1 MNATLR
7 LGAAT
12 GAASGILIAAA
23 SSVEIVTGEIPA
35 TGLALGIAPAL
46 GLPLIVALHLAH
58 NSTAHNSTA
67 HNGKARTFGSIAY
80 GLNLVGLGLFG
91 GAAFALNLILIHL
104 DPAVTEGL
112 PGAATAALLGSALVF
127 SVGTV
132 LFGIAMLRAGRYPRL
147 PAAVYA
153 FAFPLIALLAPLPD
167 NLFISAAHIAGG
179 AALVWLAHA
188 VNARARV
195 SSDEIAFR

>member
-46 GLPLIVALHLAH
+46 GLPLIVALHL
-58 NSTAHNSTA
+58 AHNSTA

>member
-46 GLPLIVALHLAH
+46 GLPLIVALHLAR
-58 NSTAHNSTA
+58 NSTA

-132 LFGIAMLRAGRYPRL
+132 LFGIAMLRAGLYPRL

>member
-23 SSVEIVTGEIPA
+23 SSVEIVTGEIPL

-58 NSTAHNSTA
+58 K
-67 HNGKARTFGSIAY
+67 GKARTFGVIAY

-91 GAAFALNLILIHL
+91 GAAFALNLVLIHL

-127 SVGTV
+127 SAGTI
-132 LFGIAMLRAGRYPRL
+132 LFGIAMLRAGLYPRL

-167 NLFISAAHIAGG
+167 NLFISAVHIASG